1 MTKSI
6 LELYIRGKPQINMSW
21 KEKLKKIKTE
31 AQTSKEKQKD
41 EASALASRVG
51 YWIEKAEDLAKEFA
65 QVSKAKVRLFNL
77 RHKEIDELTGKKYYT
92 GGVIL
97 EINRQKS
104 SLLNWLKPDE
114 PVEKLIA
121 QIEFPHPEAIKRLEG
136 YEDKIKII
144 YSHTEKEMTFK
155 DFSLELLK
163 THLEEAYSY
172 YLSKMK
178 K

>member
-1 MTKSI
+1 
-6 LELYIRGKPQINMSW
+6 MSW

-31 AQTSKEKQKD
+31 AQASKEKQKD
-41 EASALASRVG
+41 EASALASRVS

-65 QVSKAKVRLFNL
+65 QVSKAKVKLFNL

-92 GGVIL
+92 GGVTL
-97 EINRQKS
+97 EITRQKS
-104 SLLNWLKPDE
+104 SLLNWIKSDE
-114 PVEKLIA
+114 PAEKLIA

-144 YSHTEKEMTFK
+144 YSNSEKEIPFK
-155 DFSLELLK
+155 EFSLELLK
-163 THLEEAYSY
+163 THLEEAYSC
-172 YLSKMK
+172 YLSKRK

>member
-1 MTKSI
+1 
-6 LELYIRGKPQINMSW
+6 MS
-21 KEKLKKIKTE
+21 L
-31 AQTSKEKQKD
+31 
-41 EASALASRVG
+41 L
-51 YWIEKAEDLAKEFA
+51 
-65 QVSKAKVRLFNL
+65 
-77 RHKEIDELTGKKYYT
+77 
-92 GGVIL
+92 VIL
-97 EINRQKS
+97 EITRQKS

-114 PVEKLIA
+114 PAEKLIA

-144 YSHTEKEMTFK
+144 YSHSEKEITFI

-163 THLEEAYSY
+163 THLEEAYSC

>member
-1 MTKSI
+1 
-6 LELYIRGKPQINMSW
+6 MSW

-31 AQTSKEKQKD
+31 AQASKEKQKD

-65 QVSKAKVRLFNL
+65 QVSKAKARLFNL

-97 EINRQKS
+97 EITKQKS

-114 PVEKLIA
+114 PAEKLIA

-144 YSHTEKEMTFK
+144 YYNSEKEITFK
-155 DFSLELLK
+155 DFNLELLK
-163 THLEEAYSY
+163 THLEEAYSC
-172 YLSKMK
+172 YLAKTK